1 MPHTIPNVQSRISTV
16 AAALISDVFLKIFAH
31 EAGGQKLHIM
41 KDFAAGSLRPQ
52 LIMEIGAR

>member
-1 MPHTIPNVQSRISTV
+1 MQSRISTV
-16 AAALISDVFLKIFAH
+16 AAALISEFFLKIFAH

-52 LIMEIGAR
+52 LIMETGAR